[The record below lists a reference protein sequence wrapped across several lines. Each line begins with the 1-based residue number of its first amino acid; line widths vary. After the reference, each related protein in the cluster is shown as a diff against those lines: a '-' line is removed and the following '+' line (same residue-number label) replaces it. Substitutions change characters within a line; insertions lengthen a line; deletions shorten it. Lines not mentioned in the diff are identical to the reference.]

1 MIIYLDGVKVIDP
14 GEPGHGQYYPSYCQ
28 QWLEWLVSNN
38 PESNN
43 YGPVYFVH
51 CVSPCL
57 HENSSHGNSSYGT
70 QPVVRIGMQAISINA
85 GNYVFLPIITSAA
98 ETIDNGVP
106 DNPTTLLNYVRME
119 LEAGDNPPDPDQAT
133 IVDATN
139 FNSNKDRM
147 EPIVTGNLDRYLVIT
162 DVFPL
167 DVPPAQPGS
176 RLLRTCFDVP
186 INTVGVRNCRVGGYW
201 ILMRFTE
208 PEKKYYICSSSKG
221 RGSYQTGMLYEIDV
235 SGFKK
240 DELRKVK
247 KDGRGR
253 TNDQI
258 KMIVKQLRKDGQL
271 DQKDE
276 ETIERIL
283 A

>member
-1 MIIYLDGVKVIDP
+1 MDSTIRRIVSSGWNGWFLITLSQIIMVLFIFFTVF
-14 GEPGHGQYYPSYCQ
+14 H
-28 QWLEWLVSNN
+28 
-38 PESNN
+38 
-43 YGPVYFVH
+43 PV
-51 CVSPCL
+51 CRKIGSL
-57 HENSSHGNSSYGT
+57 GNSSYGI
-70 QPVVRIGMQAISINA
+70 QPVVRIGMQAISINP

-106 DNPTTLLNYVRME
+106 DNPTTLLNYVRMD

-133 IVDATN
+133 IIDATN
-139 FNSNKDRM
+139 FSPKEQMNTHM
-147 EPIVTGNLDRYLVIT
+147 EPIVKEFDRFLVIT

-208 PEKKYYICSSSKG
+208 PEKKYYIRSSSRG
-221 RGSYQTGMLYEIDV
+221 RGSYQAGMLYEIDV

-240 DELRKVK
+240 DDSRNVK
-247 KDGRGR
+247 RDGRGR

-258 KMIVKQLRKDGQL
+258 KMIVKQLRKEGQI
-271 DQKDE
+271 DQNDE
-276 ETIERIL
+276 ANIERIL